1 VAGSIERTPAQHREV
16 DMLAQV
22 TVVPSPDSDDR
33 RRISALLINGERT
46 ARVATTANVHLARDS
61 TPWLAPAA
69 LIGMRTTR
77 DVVVYGDVS
86 TAAAEGSARAQS
98 TLSSWFPEIL
108 HPVDVSAPMPVES
121 TATSGP
127 RGVGAFFSGGV
138 DSYYTTL
145 KHRDEITHLIFIHG
159 FDIDLANEDL
169 AERTLTALRMSASDL
184 GKQLIEVRTDLRCRL
199 DRNRLNW
206 GLQGHGALLAH
217 VGLALS
223 TIVEKIYV
231 PSSYTTEQL
240 HPWGTHPD
248 LDQNWSSDAVEFVH
262 DGIEASRAVKMDRF
276 IDEEAAMNNLRVCWW
291 NDNNAYNCGECE
303 KCLRTMINLH
313 IAGGLERCAT
323 LPDQISIAAIE
334 RLHFNSDAKLFVA
347 ENLAEL
353 RAGDLDD
360 PELEAALQRVL
371 DRSRFKDYSTF
382 ARFVAIGVRNIVS
395 PQGVR
400 YLVSLYR
407 PTLNRQFAH

>member
-1 VAGSIERTPAQHREV
+1 MMTAP
-16 DMLAQV
+16 V
-22 TVVPSPDSDDR
+22 TLVPSPDSDDA
-33 RRISALLINGERT
+33 RRISALLFDGER
-46 ARVATTANVHLARDS
+46 AVRIATTANVPLAADA

-69 LIGMRTTR
+69 LIGMRKGR

-86 TAAAEGSARAQS
+86 ATAVQGSTKAQE

-108 HPVDVSAPMPVES
+108 QEVTITAPMPTER
-121 TATSGP
+121 TATSNQ

-145 KHRDEITHLIFIHG
+145 KHLDEITHLIFIHG
-159 FDIDLANEDL
+159 FDIDLSNDDL
-169 AERTLTALRMSASDL
+169 AERTLAALRKSASEL
-184 GKQLIEVRTDLRCRL
+184 GKELIEVRTDLRSRL

-217 VGLALS
+217 VGIALS

-231 PSSYTTEQL
+231 PSSYTADQL

-248 LDQNWSSDAVEFVH
+248 LDPHWSTDAVEFVH
-262 DGIEASRAVKMDRF
+262 DGVEASRAAKMERF
-276 IDEEAAMNNLRVCWW
+276 IDEDAAMNNLRVCWW
-291 NDNNAYNCGECE
+291 NDDNAYNCGECE
-303 KCLRTMINLH
+303 KCLRTMINLY

-323 LPDQISIAAIE
+323 LPDRISIEAID

-347 ENLAEL
+347 ENLDEL
-353 RAGDLDD
+353 RAGDIDD
-360 PELEAALQRVL
+360 PELEAALQRIL
-371 DRSRFKDYSTF
+371 DRSRFKDWSTM
-382 ARFVAIGVRNIVS
+382 ARFVAIGVKNILT

-400 YLVSLYR
+400 FLIGLYR
-407 PTLNRQFAH
+407 PSLNKEFLA